1 MLNIER
7 PESKECDAVK
17 TEVWLPPTM
26 LEQQALVRWPAP
38 KDVER
43 SRVGAERD
51 ERPAGRLEPAGF
63 SGVVAPAAIGVPAGE
78 Q

>member
-1 MLNIER
+1 
-7 PESKECDAVK
+7 
-17 TEVWLPPTM
+17 M
-26 LEQQALVRWPAP
+26 LEQQASIRRPAP

-43 SRVGAERD
+43 ARVGAERD
-51 ERPAGRLEPAGF
+51 ERPTGRLEPAGF